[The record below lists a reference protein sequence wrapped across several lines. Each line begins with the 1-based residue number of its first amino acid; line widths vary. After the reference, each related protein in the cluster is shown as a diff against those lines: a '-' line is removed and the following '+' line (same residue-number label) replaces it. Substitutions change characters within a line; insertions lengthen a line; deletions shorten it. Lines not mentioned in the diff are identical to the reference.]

1 MPQRPTHLQL
11 LRETLPTAYSG
22 RFDAAAEC
30 CQKAT
35 LPLQALLQ
43 LFFLQFL
50 RRQQQRQPGGWER
63 VGGLAPQQR
72 CASTSRQTTARRAA
86 STPKQHHYH
95 SPAQT
100 GASPPCPPYPCPTLP
115 SALAPLP
122 STPLPQ
128 PQVPENCQIGR
139 LQGARCAWERA
150 TAAVQLQLQSRRY
163 IGGGGKCLAVGEWH
177 LHAQRVTCAAAT
189 GTGWRHLQRGLGF
202 VCVIVMQRGSAF
214 LMNLLLRFCA
224 GCWARI
230 RGTGGGVRRGRREGG
245 K

>member
-63 VGGLAPQQR
+63 VGELAPQQR

-86 STPKQHHYH
+86 SSPKQHHYQKSARALTCADWRLTALSSLPLPH
-95 SPAQT
+95 VALSACTSAIDSPAPT
-100 GASPPCPPYPCPTLP
+100 SSARKLPNRPVAGGTLCVGEGDGCGA
-115 SALAPLP
+115 
-122 STPLPQ
+122 
-128 PQVPENCQIGR
+128 
-139 LQGARCAWERA
+139 
-150 TAAVQLQLQSRRY
+150 AAVAESTLYR
-163 IGGGGKCLAVGEWH
+163 W
-177 LHAQRVTCAAAT
+177 
-189 GTGWRHLQRGLGF
+189 WRE
-202 VCVIVMQRGSAF
+202 VSGS
-214 LMNLLLRFCA
+214 
-224 GCWARI
+224 G
-230 RGTGGGVRRGRREGG
+230 
-245 K
+245 